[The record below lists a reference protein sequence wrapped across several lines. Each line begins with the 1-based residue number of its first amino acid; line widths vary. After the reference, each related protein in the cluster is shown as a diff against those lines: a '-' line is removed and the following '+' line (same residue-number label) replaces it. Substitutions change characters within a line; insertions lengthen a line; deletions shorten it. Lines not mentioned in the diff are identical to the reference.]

1 MIPSVLKENGPPQ
14 IPDPTYYKE
23 QGAHQCISHAQQ
35 RGILVMCSAARRHI
49 YSSGPLCWF
58 CYFQFYF
65 YSISLIFSDLFLHW
79 ESNLFWPF
87 TVICFSTW
95 SVSDWTL
102 LHLSTDM
109 LPALFVFWFQRC
121 ILHVC
126 VHYYESQQNLFKWSI
141 QRQTNMVKIPEVAS

>member
-1 MIPSVLKENGPPQ
+1 MISSVLKENGRPQ

-23 QGAHQCISHAQQ
+23 QGDHQCISHAQQ
-35 RGILVMCSAARRHI
+35 RGILVMRSAALSRNF

-58 CYFQFYF
+58 CYFLFYF
-65 YSISLIFSDLFLHW
+65 YSILLSFSDLFLHW

-95 SVSDWTL
+95 CVSDWTL
-102 LHLSTDM
+102 LDLSTDM
-109 LPALFVFWFQRC
+109 LPALLVVSFQRC

-126 VHYYESQQNLFKWSI
+126 VHESQQNLFKWSI
-141 QRQTNMVKIPEVAS
+141 QRQTNLIW